1 MLNQKIIN
9 SNKNIWSRRLALQA
23 IYSWNINGISFEEIL
38 SNFKVENDYKKCN
51 QSYFKEIVSGVINNY
66 KDIDVIIEE
75 NNHLDVKLVNMVEMS
90 IIRCAAYELCFLKK
104 HDYKILISEYTKLS
118 KKFVTNDSPKYVN
131 AIVDSISK
139 SKNG

>member
-90 IIRCAAYELCFLKK
+90 IIR
-104 HDYKILISEYTKLS
+104 
-118 KKFVTNDSPKYVN
+118 
-131 AIVDSISK
+131 
-139 SKNG
+139 

>member
-1 MLNQKIIN
+1 M
-9 SNKNIWSRRLALQA
+9 
-23 IYSWNINGISFEEIL
+23 
-38 SNFKVENDYKKCN
+38 
-51 QSYFKEIVSGVINNY
+51 INNH

-118 KKFVTNDSPKYVN
+118 KKFGTNDSPKFVN